1 MPLLYS
7 SLLNTRKRYNGHQE
21 LSSRDSIDNSL
32 LLGACALGRSMPHPI
47 LSISLALI
55 LLFALGYNFAVAQEA
70 EITGL
75 SPSVNDTRLTVEQ
88 VAGGLISP
96 TTMAFLDEDTILVL
110 EKDNGRVRVIE
121 DGELRP
127 EPLLDVAVAS
137 DGERGMLGIA
147 LSKENDTTTYVFLYF
162 TESGGGV
169 DGDDMQGV
177 PPAGNRLYRYELQ
190 GNQLVNPMLLIDLP
204 ALPGPRYNGGPVLI
218 GPDNNVYAIIGDV
231 GGHTTMVQNF
241 ENSPEPDGTSGIL
254 RVGKNGE
261 LPEPIIG
268 TGAFAKYYF
277 AYGMRSSYGMGFD
290 PMTGVLWDTENGAP
304 FVDEINL
311 VNAGFNSGWKIVQGR
326 VPPGFNLT
334 DLVMFNEES
343 HYSNPEF
350 TWTQPVNPT
359 ALEFLNSNALGQQ
372 YENDMFVGDT
382 SNGTIYRFDLNENRS
397 AFVLGEALDDTV
409 ANTPEEAEDV
419 IFGTGFGGI
428 TDIKT
433 GPDGYL
439 YILSFVDGTLFRVIP
454 TADVLRPN
462 AVVAGGTADLTVRA
476 ADLSGDTITGVYV
489 VIKATNGTT
498 LMEGHAPLTFTGTVG
513 STYTVTV
520 PVLGNM
526 EFDRWDNGVT
536 DRTRSIILGQGDT
549 TITAYLDVES
559 TSGNGTIDSRTIII
573 QRFADIVNQ
582 DNCFDAEDAGRLYMV
597 IGNVLRNMFIES
609 EGGSNQLEQEIN
621 RLVQD
626 CQVVNTAP
634 NEPTPGNPTNTPEP
648 SESNSEEGGGDE
660 EEEGGGGGDEEEEGG
675 GGGDEEEEGGGGGDE
690 EE

>member
-1 MPLLYS
+1 
-7 SLLNTRKRYNGHQE
+7 
-21 LSSRDSIDNSL
+21 
-32 LLGACALGRSMPHPI
+32 MPHPI
-47 LSISLALI
+47 LSIILAFI
-55 LLFALGYNFAVAQEA
+55 LLFVSGDNFAVAQEA
-70 EITGL
+70 EITEL
-75 SPSVNDTRLTVEQ
+75 RPSINDTRLTVEQ

-121 DGELRP
+121 DGELQP
-127 EPLLDVAVAS
+127 EPLLDVAIAN

-147 LSKENDTTTYVFLYF
+147 VSKENDTTTYVFLYF
-162 TESGGGV
+162 TESGGGA

-190 GNQLVNPMLLIDLP
+190 GNQLVNPMLLLDLP

-218 GPDNNVYAIIGDV
+218 GPDNNVYVIIGDV

-241 ENSPEPDGTSGIL
+241 ENSPGADGTSGIL

-261 LPEPIIG
+261 VPEPIIG
-268 TGAFAKYYF
+268 TGAIAKYYF
-277 AYGMRSSYGMGFD
+277 AYGMRSSYGMDFD

-311 VNAGFNSGWKIVQGR
+311 VNAGFNSGWKIVQGM
-326 VPPGFNLT
+326 VPSDYSLT

-350 TWTQPVNPT
+350 TWAEPVNPT
-359 ALEFLNSNALGQQ
+359 ALEFLDSSALGQQ

-382 SNGTIYRFDLNENRS
+382 SSGTIYRFELNENRS
-397 AFVLGEALDDTV
+397 AFVLEGALDDTV

-454 TADVLRPN
+454 ADALRPN
-462 AVVAGGTADLTVRA
+462 AVVAGGTADLTIRA
-476 ADLSGDTITGVYV
+476 ADLSGDTITGVY
-489 VIKATNGTT
+489 IIIEANNGTT

-513 STYTVTV
+513 SAYTVTV

-549 TITAYLDVES
+549 TITAYLDVGS
-559 TSGNGTIDSRTIII
+559 TSGNATIDSRTIII
-573 QRFADIVNQ
+573 QRFADIVDQ
-582 DNCFDAEDAGRLYMV
+582 DNCFDVEDAGRLYMV
-597 IGNVLRNMFIES
+597 IGNVIRNMFSES
-609 EGGSNQLEQEIN
+609 EGGSNQLQQEIN

-626 CQVVNTAP
+626 CLVVNTGPDELDPDNLPDA
-634 NEPTPGNPTNTPEP
+634 PEP
-648 SESNSEEGGGDE
+648 SESNIQGGDE
-660 EEEGGGGGDEEEEGG
+660 EEGGDGDGEEEEGG
-675 GGGDEEEEGGGGGDE
+675 DGDGEEEE
-690 EE
+690 

>member
-1 MPLLYS
+1 
-7 SLLNTRKRYNGHQE
+7 
-21 LSSRDSIDNSL
+21 
-32 LLGACALGRSMPHPI
+32 MPHPI

-55 LLFALGYNFAVAQEA
+55 LLFVLGDNFAVAQEA

-75 SPSVNDTRLTVEQ
+75 RPSVNDTRLTVEQ

-121 DGELRP
+121 DGELQP
-127 EPLLDVAVAS
+127 EPLLDVAVAN
-137 DGERGMLGIA
+137 DGERGMLGTA
-147 LSKENDTTTYVFLYF
+147 VSKENDTTTYVFLYF
-162 TESGGGV
+162 TESGGGA
-169 DGDDMQGV
+169 DGDDTQGV

-190 GNQLVNPMLLIDLP
+190 GNQLVNPLLLLDLP
-204 ALPGPRYNGGPVLI
+204 ALPGPHYNGGPVLI
-218 GPDNNVYAIIGDV
+218 GPDNNVYVIIGDV

-241 ENSPEPDGTSGIL
+241 ENSQEADGTSGIL

-261 LPEPIIG
+261 IPEPIIG

-277 AYGMRSSYGMGFD
+277 AYGMRSSYGMDFD
-290 PMTGVLWDTENGAP
+290 PMTSVLWDTENGAP

-311 VNAGFNSGWKIVQGR
+311 VNAGFNSGWKLVQGM
-326 VPPGFNLT
+326 VPPDYNLT

-350 TWTQPVNPT
+350 TWTEPINPT
-359 ALEFLNSNALGQQ
+359 ALEFLDSSALGQQ

-382 SNGTIYRFDLNENRS
+382 SSGTIYRFELNENRS
-397 AFVLGEALDDTV
+397 AFVLEGALDDSV
-409 ANTPEEAEDV
+409 ANTPEEAEDT

-454 TADVLRPN
+454 AADTLRPN
-462 AVVAGGTADLTVRA
+462 TVVAGGTADLIIRA
-476 ADLSGDTITGVYV
+476 ADLSGDTITGVYI
-489 VIKATNGTT
+489 VIRATNGTT

-549 TITAYLDVES
+549 TITAYLDVGS
-559 TSGNGTIDSRTIII
+559 ISGNSTIDSRTIII
-573 QRFADIVNQ
+573 QRFADIVDQ
-582 DNCFDAEDAGRLYMV
+582 DNCFDVEDAGRLNMV
-597 IGNVLRNMFIES
+597 IGNVIRNMFSES
-609 EGGSNQLEQEIN
+609 EGGSNQLQQEIN

-626 CQVVNTAP
+626 CQVVNTGP
-634 NEPTPGNPTNTPEP
+634 NELNPDNPPNTPEP
-648 SESNSEEGGGDE
+648 RQSKSEVGGDEEQEGGGGDV
-660 EEEGGGGGDEEEEGG
+660 EEEGGGGDE
-675 GGGDEEEEGGGGGDE
+675 
-690 EE
+690 

>member
-1 MPLLYS
+1 
-7 SLLNTRKRYNGHQE
+7 
-21 LSSRDSIDNSL
+21 
-32 LLGACALGRSMPHPI
+32 MPHSI

-55 LLFALGYNFAVAQEA
+55 LLFVLGDNFAVAQEA

-75 SPSVNDTRLTVEQ
+75 RPSVNDTRLTVEQ

-121 DGELRP
+121 DGELQP
-127 EPLLDVAVAS
+127 EPLLDVAVAN
-137 DGERGMLGIA
+137 DGERGMLGTA
-147 LSKENDTTTYVFLYF
+147 VSKENDTTTYVFLYF
-162 TESGGGV
+162 TESGGGA
-169 DGDDMQGV
+169 DGDDIQGV

-190 GNQLVNPMLLIDLP
+190 GNQLVNPMLLLDLP

-218 GPDNNVYAIIGDV
+218 GPDNNVYVIIGDV
-231 GGHTTMVQNF
+231 GGHTTMMQNF
-241 ENSPEPDGTSGIL
+241 ENSPEADGTSGIL

-261 LPEPIIG
+261 VPEPIIG
-268 TGAFAKYYF
+268 TSAFAKYYF
-277 AYGMRSSYGMGFD
+277 AYGMRSSYGMDFD
-290 PMTGVLWDTENGAP
+290 PVTSVLWDTENGAP

-311 VNAGFNSGWKIVQGR
+311 VNAGFNSGWKIVQGM
-326 VPPGFNLT
+326 VPPDYNLT

-350 TWTQPVNPT
+350 TWTEPVNPT
-359 ALEFLNSNALGQQ
+359 ALEFLDSSALGQQ

-382 SNGTIYRFDLNENRS
+382 SNGTIYRFELNENRS
-397 AFVLGEALDDTV
+397 AFVLEGALDDSV
-409 ANTPEEAEDV
+409 ANTPEEAEDA

-439 YILSFVDGTLFRVIP
+439 YILSLVDGTLFRVIP
-454 TADVLRPN
+454 AADALRPN
-462 AVVAGGTADLTVRA
+462 AVVAGGTADLTIRA
-476 ADLSGDTITGVYV
+476 ADLSSDTITGVYI
-489 VIKATNGTT
+489 VIQATNGTT

-549 TITAYLDVES
+549 TITAYLDVGS
-559 TSGNGTIDSRTIII
+559 ISGNSTIDSRAIII
-573 QRFADIVNQ
+573 QRFADIVDQ
-582 DNCFDAEDAGRLYMV
+582 DNCFDGEDAGRLYMV
-597 IGNVLRNMFIES
+597 IGNVIRNMFSES
-609 EGGSNQLEQEIN
+609 EGGSNQLQQEIN

-626 CQVVNTAP
+626 CQVVNTGP
-634 NEPTPGNPTNTPEP
+634 NELNPDNPTNTPEP
-648 SESNSEEGGGDE
+648 SESNSEEGGDE
-660 EEEGGGGGDEEEEGG
+660 EEEEEEEGGGGGGDEEEEEG
-675 GGGDEEEEGGGGGDE
+675 GGGDEEGE
-690 EE
+690 EEEEE

>member
-1 MPLLYS
+1 M
-7 SLLNTRKRYNGHQE
+7 LN
-21 LSSRDSIDNSL
+21 
-32 LLGACALGRSMPHPI
+32 PI
-47 LSISLALI
+47 LSIGLALM
-55 LLFALGYNFAVAQEA
+55 LLFVLGHNFAIAQET

-75 SPSVNDTRLTVEQ
+75 RPSVNDNSLTVEQ

-96 TTMAFLDEDTILVL
+96 TAMAFLDEDTILVL

-121 DGELRP
+121 DGELQP
-127 EPLLDVAVAS
+127 EPLFDVAVAN
-137 DGERGMLGIA
+137 DGERGMLGTA
-147 LSKENDTTTYVFLYF
+147 VSRENDTTTYVFLYF

-190 GNQLVNPMLLIDLP
+190 GNQLVNPMLLLDLP

-218 GPDNNVYAIIGDV
+218 GPDNNVYVIIGDV
-231 GGHTTMVQNF
+231 EGHTTMVQNF
-241 ENSPEPDGTSGIL
+241 ENGPGPDGTSGIL
-254 RVGKNGE
+254 RIGKNGE
-261 LPEPIIG
+261 VPEPIIG

-277 AYGMRSSYGMGFD
+277 AYGIRGSHGMDFD
-290 PMTGVLWDTENGAP
+290 PMTGVLWDAENGAP

-311 VNAGFNSGWKIVQGR
+311 VNAGFNSGWKIVQGM
-326 VPPGFNLT
+326 VPPDYNLT

-350 TWTQPVNPT
+350 TWTEPVNPT

-372 YENDMFVGDT
+372 YENDMFVGDI
-382 SNGTIYRFDLNENRS
+382 SNGAIYRFELNENRS
-397 AFVLGEALDDTV
+397 AFILEGALDDAV
-409 ANTPEEAEDV
+409 ANTPEEAKDA

-454 TADVLRPN
+454 AVDALQSNT
-462 AVVAGGTADLTVRA
+462 VVAGGTADLTVRA
-476 ADLSGDTITGVYV
+476 ADLSGNTITGVYI
-489 VIKATNGTT
+489 VIEATNGTT

-526 EFDRWDNGVT
+526 EFDRWDNGVA

-549 TITAYLDVES
+549 AITAYLDVES
-559 TSGNGTIDSRTIII
+559 TSANATIDSRTIII
-573 QRFADIVNQ
+573 QRFADIVDQ
-582 DNCFDAEDAGRLYMV
+582 DNCFDTEDAGRLYMV
-597 IGNVLRNMFIES
+597 IGNVIQNMFFSES
-609 EGGSNQLEQEIN
+609 EGGSNQLQQEIA

-626 CQVVNTAP
+626 CQVVNAGP
-634 NEPTPGNPTNTPEP
+634 NELNPGNPTNTQEP
-648 SESNSEEGGGDE
+648 SESNSEEAGDDEEDEDEEEEAAGDDDEEDEEEASGDE
-660 EEEGGGGGDEEEEGG
+660 EE
-675 GGGDEEEEGGGGGDE
+675 
-690 EE
+690 